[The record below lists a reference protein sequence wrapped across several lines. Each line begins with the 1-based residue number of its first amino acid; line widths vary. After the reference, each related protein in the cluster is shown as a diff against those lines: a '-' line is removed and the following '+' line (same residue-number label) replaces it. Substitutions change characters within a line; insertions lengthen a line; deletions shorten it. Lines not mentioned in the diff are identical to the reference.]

1 MEKNT
6 INSPENNRYYKDK
19 PYGVDD
25 VTTLNKQEV
34 YTDYEPKRGEGIG
47 EIKKTV
53 IEQYTIDSSRTFA
66 YRKEPLSEKTT
77 DLLHCAI
84 GASTEANELLDAFK
98 KHMFY
103 GKPLD
108 IVNIGEEIADQLWY
122 LTNLARLLNLNIEEL
137 LNKNIEKLKVRFPD
151 RFSEEKAINRD
162 VDAERKKL
170 E

>member
-1 MEKNT
+1 MEKD
-6 INSPENNRYYKDK
+6 INNPENNKYTKNK
-19 PYGVDD
+19 PYGTEDIM
-25 VTTLNKQEV
+25 TKQEV
-34 YTDYEPKRGEGIG
+34 YTDLEPKKGDGIG
-47 EIKKTV
+47 SKKTV
-53 IEQYTIDSSRTFA
+53 IEQYSIDSARTFA

-137 LNKNIEKLKVRFPD
+137 LNKNIEKLRVRFPD
-151 RFSEEKAINRD
+151 KFSEEKAINRD
-162 VDAERKKL
+162 VNAERKKL